1 MESMRKTSQSGR
13 ENCRRDTRFRNM
25 LGTAKLEK
33 EAVMPKTLKN
43 FLGGAIVC
51 VVCMLLVLNMVSLA
65 QEKEQEKQDDA
76 KILAE
81 IEGRYEF
88 EYEGEFIV
96 FVFSVEN
103 GKLMGAPEGEV
114 QEAMEPVA
122 GEEMTFIGYSPE
134 GDEFRFVFKRDAE
147 GKITKCTASVPAMG
161 IEVEGTKIKD

>member
-1 MESMRKTSQSGR
+1 
-13 ENCRRDTRFRNM
+13 
-25 LGTAKLEK
+25 
-33 EAVMPKTLKN
+33 MPKTLKN
-43 FLGGAIVC
+43 LMGGAIVC
-51 VVCMLLVLNMVSLA
+51 VVCMLLVLNLSSLA
-65 QEKEQEKQDDA
+65 KEEKQDDA

-96 FVFSVEN
+96 FVFSVED

-114 QEAMEPVA
+114 QEALEPVE
-122 GEEMTFIGYSPE
+122 GEELSFVGYTPDGS
-134 GDEFRFVFKRDAE
+134 EFRFVFKRDAE